1 MGELVRSGQS
11 QNLMSIDTLV
21 LESTTIAECL
31 LVVIVVKESGA
42 TPLTQMSDS
51 SPALFH
57 IVMQHTTVRTGIRMV
72 DMVMHWGPAT
82 LEG

>member
-11 QNLMSIDTLV
+11 QNLMSIESLV
-21 LESTTIAECL
+21 LDSTTIAETL
-31 LVVIVVKESGA
+31 LVVVVQESGA

-72 DMVMHWGPAT
+72 VMVMHWGPAT